1 MWLVW
6 WAKYALDPAPKF
18 PDLKNTAKKNQDI
31 VPTYYMADGTEQL
44 KSLKEFF
51 ALPPAGHT
59 IALGALVAC
68 TCHPESIAVV
78 IELYDGSNGEGPP
91 MNMAKIYWI
100 RRPKGYNSRIWM
112 HTIARLKEY
121 NPPAI

>member
-1 MWLVW
+1 
-6 WAKYALDPAPKF
+6 
-18 PDLKNTAKKNQDI
+18 
-31 VPTYYMADGTEQL
+31 MADDTEQL
-44 KSLKEFF
+44 DSIESFF

-59 IALGALVAC
+59 IALGALV
-68 TCHPESIAVV
+68 TCSCHAESIAVV
-78 IELYDGSNGEGPP
+78 IA

-121 NPPAI
+121 NSSVT